1 VNSESILT
9 KTIREVGAVSRT
21 LLMGQLT
28 AHPRLLG
35 GEVGR
40 ELAAR
45 FIRTLFQPNTEH
57 WRHWTFCFGL

>member
-1 VNSESILT
+1 MNSESILT

-57 WRHWTFCFGL
+57 